1 VPSTFATV
9 LLTVGAMFSLPAP
22 GIGQDHAVQKTVIG
36 LEYKWAEAQRDANPG
51 VVAPLL
57 AESFVNTDADGQVY
71 GKAQLLSNLKGGKWE
86 QNGISDVKVAV
97 YGDTAVATGAWAG
110 KGVDGDGT
118 RINRRER
125 WTDTWARNG
134 KGKWQCVASQQTST
148 KTPAVRQTQ
157 GRCGQRFGLAFS
169 KARRTTSAVSWAKGS
184 FAASDGVNQCTS
196 SASPEARASPST
208 RRQRKSTST

>member
-1 VPSTFATV
+1 
-9 LLTVGAMFSLPAP
+9 MFSLPAP

-36 LEYKWAEAQRDANPG
+36 LEYKGAEAQRDANPG

-110 KGVDGDGT
+110 KGGDGEGT
-118 RINRRER
+118 GGM
-125 WTDTWARNG
+125 W
-134 KGKWQCVASQQTST
+134 
-148 KTPAVRQTQ
+148 
-157 GRCGQRFGLAFS
+157 GQPEDFNEN
-169 KARRTTSAVSWAKGS
+169 ARRSPNAGGAAVNVSVWL
-184 FAASDGVNQCTS
+184 FRRRDG
-196 SASPEARASPST
+196 PL
-208 RRQRKSTST
+208 RRCPGLKA